1 MDTWEQAELRTQLIQ
16 ARGTTETRQIPVLR
30 HGMGHIPAL
39 GRHIPNKE
47 PSPATR
53 KGAPR
58 RRAGLS
64 CTKRLRA
71 AGRSDPAPPRAAPAR
86 NHHSIP
92 NKTGHRDTAPPRTL
106 PPSATAAQQH
116 NPSAHALGTEAD
128 PSSSFPLESIPE
140 PGWMWRVTA
149 AGGSQQPVQLCP
161 EHSLSSSVLSTAGRE
176 GRMESRPPSAAG
188 RCQKGSS
195 ATKAFP
201 ALPEVTA
208 RLKAFNQPQTGH
220 KIPQLQLVSYPQ
232 QVFHRPLVARW
243 F

>member
-1 MDTWEQAELRTQLIQ
+1 MTQHLPEQLRPGITTAFPTKPGTGTRLHHGPCLPQL
-16 ARGTTETRQIPVLR
+16 
-30 HGMGHIPAL
+30 
-39 GRHIPNKE
+39 
-47 PSPATR
+47 
-53 KGAPR
+53 
-58 RRAGLS
+58 
-64 CTKRLRA
+64 
-71 AGRSDPAPPRAAPAR
+71 
-86 NHHSIP
+86 
-92 NKTGHRDTAPPRTL
+92 
-106 PPSATAAQQH
+106 QQH
-116 NPSAHALGTEAD
+116 SNTTLLSHALGTEAD

-232 QVFHRPLVARW
+232 QVFHRPLAARW